1 MEDYGKPMDQLM
13 SSETS
18 SYTSSMTSDSW
29 RNQSMTYTSDSSSFE
44 YSSTEEE
51 EKVEK
56 PFKLPK
62 MDFKKVK

>member
-1 MEDYGKPMDQLM
+1 
-13 SSETS
+13 
-18 SYTSSMTSDSW
+18 
-29 RNQSMTYTSDSSSFE
+29 MTYTSDSSSFE

-51 EKVEK
+51 EEEKEEK